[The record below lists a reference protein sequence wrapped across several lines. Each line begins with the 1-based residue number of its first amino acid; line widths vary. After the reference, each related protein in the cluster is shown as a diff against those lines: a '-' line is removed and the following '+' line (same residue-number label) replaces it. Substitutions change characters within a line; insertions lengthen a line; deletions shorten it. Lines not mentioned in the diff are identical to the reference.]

1 MILVAG
7 WLEFTSQADRDAVVA
22 AGRDVQQSTRDDE
35 PGCVAYSFAADS
47 GVPTRVQVYEA
58 WADTESLAAHFLHP
72 NYLAMRDILRGV
84 ERAGSSIAKYRCDL
98 SEPIYDDQRQP
109 RADFFTPRAGQRAR

>member
-22 AGRDVQQSTRDDE
+22 AGCSVQQSTRDDE
-35 PGCVAYSFAADS
+35 P

-58 WADTESLAAHFLHP
+58 WSDTESLRAHFAHP
-72 NYLAMRDILRGV
+72 NFLAMREILRGV
-84 ERAGSSIAKYRCDL
+84 ERAGSSVAKYRCDL
-98 SEPIYDDQRQP
+98 SEPIYDDQKQP
-109 RADFFTPRAGQRAR
+109 RADFFTAP

>member
-47 GVPTRVQVYEA
+47 GVPTRVQVFEA
-58 WADTESLAAHFLHP
+58 WADTESLAAHFDHP
-72 NYLAMRDILRGV
+72 NYLAMRGILRGV
-84 ERAGSSIAKYRCDL
+84 ERADSSIAKYRCDL
-98 SEPIYDDQRQP
+98 SEPIYDAERKA
-109 RADFFTPRAGQRAR
+109 RADFFTAP

>member
-1 MILVAG
+1 VILIAG
-7 WLEFTSQADRDAVVA
+7 WLEFKSQEDRDAVVA
-22 AGRDVQQSTRDDE
+22 AGAGLQQSTRDTE

-58 WADTESLAAHFLHP
+58 WADTESLAAHFAHP
-72 NYLAMRDILRGV
+72 NYSGMREILRTV

-98 SEPIYDDQRQP
+98 SEPIYDENKQP
-109 RADFFTPRAGQRAR
+109 RADFFTAP